1 MVIFCFLGC
10 SGITE
15 GLLTDQFCTEVE
27 ALTTGLAL
35 LTLVFPLGLDME
47 LLGVSFTGVV
57 PFKCGVF
64 YKEEQNSWITIL
76 DTEYTVVR
84 ALLILVLVTDKPEL
98 CRNTHN
104 SVICVQANPF
114 HTATLRWT
122 MNTNNV
128 FLKEFHFPESNFN

>member
-27 ALTTGLAL
+27 AVAGLAL
-35 LTLVFPLGLDME
+35 LTLVFPLGLDTE

-64 YKEEQNSWITIL
+64 
-76 DTEYTVVR
+76 
-84 ALLILVLVTDKPEL
+84 
-98 CRNTHN
+98 
-104 SVICVQANPF
+104 
-114 HTATLRWT
+114 
-122 MNTNNV
+122 
-128 FLKEFHFPESNFN
+128 